1 MTTTP
6 IPDSRPDARSSA
18 PADLAH
24 RVALHRIHRLGS
36 VRFGILE
43 RAFPDL
49 RDAWRASEGDLVAGG
64 LDARTAQAIVR
75 ARAEGDP
82 DSEIDRLEASGTQAF
97 ARVDPAYP
105 SRLREIDDAPPVL
118 YVRGTLMPDD
128 DYGVAVVGTRR
139 ATAYGRQATAEL
151 SRGLAAAGVTIVSGL
166 ARGVDTIAHRT
177 ALDTGGRTIA
187 VLANGLDTIYPPE
200 NRRLAEEITEHGA
213 IVSDYPLGTKP
224 RADFFPRRNRIL
236 SGLSLGTLVIEGDV
250 KSGAMITAKFATEQ
264 NRDVFA
270 VPGSIFSPQS
280 RGPLSLIRDG
290 AMPVSGAQDILEALN
305 LARLGA
311 QLDFGRAAPPVS
323 DEERTLMS
331 VLTREPQHIDEVARQ
346 TGLAAAMVSGTL
358 ALLELKGLVRD
369 VGGLNFVRV
378 REDDAPYSVEETED
392 GRAS

>member
-1 MTTTP
+1 M
-6 IPDSRPDARSSA
+6 
-18 PADLAH
+18 
-24 RVALHRIHRLGS
+24 
-36 VRFGILE
+36 
-43 RAFPDL
+43 
-49 RDAWRASEGDLVAGG
+49 
-64 LDARTAQAIVR
+64 
-75 ARAEGDP
+75 
-82 DSEIDRLEASGTQAF
+82 
-97 ARVDPAYP
+97 
-105 SRLREIDDAPPVL
+105 
-118 YVRGTLMPDD
+118 
-128 DYGVAVVGTRR
+128 
-139 ATAYGRQATAEL
+139 
-151 SRGLAAAGVTIVSGL
+151 
-166 ARGVDTIAHRT
+166 
-177 ALDTGGRTIA
+177 
-187 VLANGLDTIYPPE
+187 
-200 NRRLAEEITEHGA
+200 
-213 IVSDYPLGTKP
+213 SDYPLGTKP

-290 AMPVSGAQDILEALN
+290 AMPISSAQEILEALN

-311 QLDFGRAAPPVS
+311 QLDFGRAAPPAS
-323 DEERTLMS
+323 DEERTLMG

>member
-1 MTTTP
+1 M
-6 IPDSRPDARSSA
+6 
-18 PADLAH
+18 
-24 RVALHRIHRLGS
+24 ALHRIHRLGS

-49 RDAWRASEGDLVAGG
+49 RDAWRAPEGELVAGG

-75 ARAEGDP
+75 ARTEADP
-82 DSEIDRLEASGTQAF
+82 ESEIDRLESSGTHAF

-118 YVRGTLMPDD
+118 YVRGTLSPDD

-290 AMPVSGAQDILEALN
+290 AMPISSAQEILEALN

-311 QLDFGRAAPPVS
+311 QLDFGRAAPPAS
-323 DEERTLMS
+323 DEERTLMG

-358 ALLELKGLVRD
+358 A
-369 VGGLNFVRV
+369 
-378 REDDAPYSVEETED
+378 
-392 GRAS
+392 